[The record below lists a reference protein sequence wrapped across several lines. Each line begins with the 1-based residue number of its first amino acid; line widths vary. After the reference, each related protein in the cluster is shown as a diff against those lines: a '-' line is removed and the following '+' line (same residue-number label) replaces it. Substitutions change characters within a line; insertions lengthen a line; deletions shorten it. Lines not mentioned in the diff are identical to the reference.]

1 MRRGWPVA
9 LLPVG
14 LAAVLVLS
22 SRFPVRDSALWAVDA
37 ALTQVV
43 VLWPVV
49 AGLAAADVIR
59 LRRSGAEELLRSAP
73 VAARAR
79 LLLGRSAGIAV
90 WACLGLL
97 LGVLGATALAA
108 PAGSPP
114 PWSAWPDVL
123 LALAGVGAAAAVGTA
138 LGSVPGLR
146 GQWVVPP
153 LVAALGYAALALD
166 LGGASRLVAFTGA
179 TDASVTAIEVRTS
192 VLVAQLGVLLV
203 GAVVAIAAVVASCG
217 GGVPAV
223 AAALAAAILAVPA
236 ATAWRDQVDAG
247 VHAWSDA
254 AGWPCAE
261 AGDDASACLPPD
273 QSRDLRRLAAEV
285 APLDA
290 RLRELDPAIGALRY
304 QPGDPGTPRPGT
316 VVVGPPVGDE
326 ARPDGLTWDVVLGA
340 SGCADEG
347 GRAWTDGDL
356 TARVRAE
363 VAVARWLSPSVDVSG
378 VVGAWA
384 EAGAAPVETPPGLEE
399 ARAALVVLR
408 SCRGAW

>member
-1 MRRGWPVA
+1 MRRGWAVA

-14 LAAVLVLS
+14 LTGVLVLS

-37 ALTQVV
+37 ALTQVI

-49 AGLAAADVIR
+49 AGLAAADAIR

-73 VAARAR
+73 VAARVR
-79 LLLGRSAGIAV
+79 LLLGRSAGVAA

-97 LGVLGATALAA
+97 LSVLGAASLAA
-108 PAGSPP
+108 AGSPP
-114 PWSAWPDVL
+114 PWSAWRDVL
-123 LALAGVGAAAAVGTA
+123 LALAGVGAAATVGTA
-138 LGSVPGLR
+138 LGSAPGLR

-153 LVAALGYAALALD
+153 LVAAIGYAALALD

-179 TDASVTAIEVRTS
+179 TDASVTAIEVRAS
-192 VLVAQLGVLLV
+192 VLVAQLVVLLV

-223 AAALAAAILAVPA
+223 AAALAAALLAVPA
-236 ATAWRDQVDAG
+236 ASAWRDQVDAG

-261 AGDDASACLPPD
+261 AGDDARVCLPPD

-290 RLRELDPAIGALRY
+290 RLRELDPTTGALRY
-304 QPGDPGTPRPGT
+304 QPGDPGAPRPGA
-316 VVVGPPVGDE
+316 VVVGPPIGGA

-356 TARVRAE
+356 TVRVRAE
-363 VAVARWLSPSVDVSG
+363 VTVARWLSPSVDVSG
-378 VVGAWA
+378 LVGASA
-384 EAGAAPVETPPGLEE
+384 RAGAAPVGTSPGLEE